1 MKIPIYMDYHATTP
15 VDPRVLD
22 AMLPYFREDFGNASS
37 RSHVFGWRAEEA
49 VEGARA
55 ELAALIGASPKE
67 VVFTSGATESDN
79 LALVGAARFHAAK
92 GRHLVATRIEHKAV
106 LDAMA
111 ALEREGFEFTLLPVS
126 ASGFVDPADV
136 KRALRPDTIVVSVIH
151 ASNEIGTV
159 QPIEEIGRLTRA
171 AGVLFHVDAA
181 QGAGKIPLDVERA
194 EVDLL
199 SLSAHKMCGPKG
211 VGALYVRR
219 NPRARIA
226 PLLAGGG
233 QERGLR
239 PGTLNVPG
247 IVGFGAA
254 ARLARAEMAEEARR
268 VGALRDRLREGILA
282 RIDGVTVNGALEPR
296 LPGNLNVSF
305 AGVEGEALLMSLRDV
320 AVSSGSACTSGS
332 LAPSYV
338 LRAIGVSDV
347 LAHASIRFGLGRFNT
362 SEEVD
367 HVLDLLEAK
376 VKRLRELAPPPVEV
390 AVGDED

>member
-22 AMLPYFREDFGNASS
+22 AMLPYFREDFGNSSS

-55 ELAALIGASPKE
+55 EIAALIGASPKE
-67 VVFTSGATESDN
+67 IVFTSGATESDN
-79 LALVGAARFHAAK
+79 LALVGAARFHAGK

-106 LDAMA
+106 LDALA
-111 ALEREGFEFTLLPVS
+111 ALERDGFEVTLVPVG
-126 ASGFVDPADV
+126 ASGIVDPDEV
-136 KRALRPDTIVVSVIH
+136 KRALRPDTIAVSIIH
-151 ASNEIGTV
+151 ANNEVGTV
-159 QPIEEIGRLTRA
+159 QPIEEIGRVTRA
-171 AGVLFHVDAA
+171 AGALFHVDAA

-194 EVDLL
+194 QVDLL

-211 VGALYVRR
+211 IGALYVRR

-226 PLLAGGG
+226 PLFAGGG

-254 ARLARAEMAEEARR
+254 ARLARAEMAEEAAR
-268 VGALRDRLREGILA
+268 VGALRDRLRDGILE

-338 LRAIGVSDV
+338 LRALGVSDA

-362 SEEVD
+362 REEVD
-367 HVLDLLEAK
+367 HVIDLLEAK
-376 VKRLRELAPPPVEV
+376 VKRLREMAPVRAEI
-390 AVGDED
+390 AAADD

>member
-1 MKIPIYMDYHATTP
+1 
-15 VDPRVLD
+15 V
-22 AMLPYFREDFGNASS
+22 
-37 RSHVFGWRAEEA
+37 EA
-49 VEGARA
+49 ARA

-106 LDAMA
+106 LDALA
-111 ALEREGFEFTLLPVS
+111 ALEREGFEVTLVPVPP
-126 ASGFVDPADV
+126 SGVVDPDEV
-136 KRALRPDTIVVSVIH
+136 KRALRPDTIAVSVIH
-151 ASNEIGTV
+151 ANNEVGTV
-159 QPIEEIGRLTRA
+159 QPIAEIGRITRA

-181 QGAGKIPLDVERA
+181 QGAGKVPLDVESA

-226 PLLAGGG
+226 PLFAGGG

-254 ARLARAEMAEEARR
+254 ARLARAELAEEAQR
-268 VGALRDRLREGILA
+268 VGALRDRLKDGILA

-338 LRAIGVSDV
+338 LRALGVSDA

-362 SEEVD
+362 AEEVD
-367 HVLDLLEAK
+367 YVLDVLAAK
-376 VKRLRELAPPPVEV
+376 VKRLRDMAPPRVEV
-390 AVGDED
+390 AAGDDD

>member
-22 AMLPYFREDFGNASS
+22 AMLPYFKEDFGNSSS
-37 RSHVFGWRAEEA
+37 RSHAFGWRAEEA

-55 ELAALIGASPKE
+55 EVAALIGASPKE
-67 VVFTSGATESDN
+67 LVFTSGATESDN
-79 LALVGAARFHAAK
+79 LAILGGARFHSGK
-92 GRHLVATRIEHKAV
+92 GRHLVATRIEQKAV
-106 LDAMA
+106 LDALSF
-111 ALEREGFEFTLLPVS
+111 LEREGFEVTLVPVS
-126 ASGFVDPADV
+126 PSGIVDPDDV
-136 KRALRPDTIVVSVIH
+136 KRALRPDTVLVSIIH
-151 ASNEIGTV
+151 ANNEVGTV
-159 QPIEEIGRLTRA
+159 QPIAEIGRLTRA

-181 QGAGKIPLDVERA
+181 QGAGKVPLDVEGA

-226 PLLAGGG
+226 PLFAGGG

-247 IVGFGAA
+247 IVGLGAA
-254 ARLARAEMAEEARR
+254 ARLARAEMAEEAKR
-268 VGALRDRLREGILA
+268 VGALRDRLRDGILA

-305 AGVEGEALLMSLRDV
+305 DGVEGEALLMSLRDV

-338 LRAIGVSDV
+338 LRALGVPDA
-347 LAHASIRFGLGRFNT
+347 LAHASLRFGVGRFNT
-362 SEEVD
+362 EEEVD
-367 HVLDLLEAK
+367 HVLALLEAK
-376 VKRLRELAPPPVEV
+376 VKRLREMAPPRV
-390 AVGDED
+390 ALAAGDDD